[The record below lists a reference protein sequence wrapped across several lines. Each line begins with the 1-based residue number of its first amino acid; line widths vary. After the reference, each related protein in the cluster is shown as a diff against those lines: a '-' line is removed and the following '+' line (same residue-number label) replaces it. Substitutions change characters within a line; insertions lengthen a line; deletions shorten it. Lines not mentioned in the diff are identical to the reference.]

1 METVGDCYI
10 AATGI
15 PDAQADHAVRMV
27 RFARECLLTMKEL
40 TQTLE
45 HKLGP
50 DTADLGM
57 RFGIHSGQCIA
68 GVLVGEKS
76 RFQIFGNTRTIAE
89 VMEKTAEKN
98 RIQITQTTADLL
110 TAAGKSSWTKPR
122 KDLVPCKGKGDIQ
135 AYWITGRHSAS
146 KKRNIGDGFE
156 SDSNSVGQVSRS
168 SQPSGSSASG
178 HENWGDDEIEVDV
191 VKTSKDEKM
200 NRLIEWQVD
209 SMAHLIK
216 LIVAR
221 RGREA
226 KSTFTRAGLASEIA
240 ATLSRNRTPLSEV
253 KEVIALPKFDP
264 NQLRKVVDPESIALG
279 SAVMN
284 QLRDFITQIARLYND
299 NPFHNF
305 EHASHVTLAVHK
317 LLTRIVTPENVDY
330 QRKNSS
336 KLASDLHDYT
346 FGITSDPLTH
356 FAVVLSAL
364 IHDVDHTG
372 VSNGQLANENPDLAE
387 RYKHQSIAEQNSV
400 DLAWNLLMEPCYI
413 DLQRCIFTNKC
424 ELMRFRQLVVNTVL
438 ATDIFDKELKEL
450 RNMRWNKAFH
460 NDVTSCDASTESS
473 YSGGDNHGETK
484 SNSTNRKATIVIEHI
499 IQASDVAHT
508 MQHWHVYKKWN
519 EKLFQE
525 MYLAYKMGRSQKDPS
540 EGWYQGEL
548 WFFDNYVIPLGQK
561 LEECGV
567 FGVTSDECL
576 FNALENRREW
586 ASKGRLVVDEMVANC
601 RKIRMGAVPA
611 SVTTEEE
618 VVSEECAPEENT
630 LSLTVPAMVGA

>member
-1 METVGDCYI
+1 MGDCYV

-15 PDAQADHAVRMV
+15 PDAQPDHAVRMV
-27 RFARECLLTMKEL
+27 KFARECLYAVKEL
-40 TQTLE
+40 TKTLE
-45 HKLGP
+45 YKLGP

-57 RFGIHSGQCIA
+57 RFGIDSGQCIA

-76 RFQIFGNTRTIAE
+76 RFQIFGSTRTVAE
-89 VMEKTAEKN
+89 IMEKTAEKN
-98 RIQITQTTADLL
+98 RIQVTQATADLL
-110 TAAGKSSWTKPR
+110 IAVGKTGWMKPR
-122 KDLVPCKGKGDIQ
+122 KDLVLCKGRGSVQ
-135 AYWITGRHSAS
+135 AYWITGKLATPHKHDASESEDNDTNSIGQHS
-146 KKRNIGDGFE
+146 RF
-156 SDSNSVGQVSRS
+156 
-168 SQPSGSSASG
+168 SQPSGCSASG
-178 HENWGDDEIEVDV
+178 SEEWGDDEIKLDI
-191 VKTSKDEKM
+191 SKASMDDKM
-200 NRLIEWQVD
+200 NRLIEWQVE
-209 SMAHLIK
+209 SMAHLLK

-226 KSTFTRAGLASEIA
+226 KSTFTRASLAADIA
-240 ATLSRNRTPLSEV
+240 ATISRKRTPLSEV
-253 KEVIALPKFDP
+253 KEVISLPRFDP
-264 NQLRKVVDPESIALG
+264 AQLRKVVDPESISLG
-279 SAVMN
+279 PEVMN
-284 QLRDFITQIARLYND
+284 QLRDYITQIAKLYRN

-330 QRKNSS
+330 QGKNTS
-336 KLASDLHDYT
+336 KLASDLHDHT

-372 VSNGQLANENPDLAE
+372 VSNGQLAMENPDLAE

-413 DLQRCIFTNKC
+413 DLQRCIFTNQS

-460 NDVTSCDASTESS
+460 SEAIPSSDASTGSS
-473 YSGGDNHGETK
+473 DDSGGG
-484 SNSTNRKATIVIEHI
+484 SQSQNSTNRKATIVIEHI
-499 IQASDVAHT
+499 IQTSDVAHT

-525 MYLAYKMGRSQKDPS
+525 MYLAYKMGRTQKDPS

-567 FGVTSDECL
+567 F
-576 FNALENRREW
+576 
-586 ASKGRLVVDEMVANC
+586 
-601 RKIRMGAVPA
+601 
-611 SVTTEEE
+611 
-618 VVSEECAPEENT
+618 
-630 LSLTVPAMVGA
+630 